1 MLIWELAL
9 VALLILLNG
18 FFAMSELAIVSSRRT
33 RLQHMAQM
41 GSSAAA
47 RALKLVDDP
56 TGFLSTVQVG
66 ITVVG
71 IFAGAYSGAT
81 LAGPLADLLRTIP
94 AVSAAADDLALGL
107 VVVAIAYLSL
117 IAGELVPKRIALS
130 NAETIAAF
138 VASPMTI
145 LAKIGTPIVWFLRA
159 STEAALRLLRIQPKP
174 DSTVSEEE
182 VKSMIAEGTDAG
194 VFLPAEREMIESV
207 LSIADRSVR
216 SIMVPR
222 HDVIWLEVSNSAD
235 AILDEVRDS
244 GHSRFPVSRGDVDEV
259 IGVVHAK
266 ELLEQLR
273 RTGAI
278 DLGGAALKP
287 VYVPETMQIL
297 KLIDRFKAS
306 TVHMAIV
313 LDEHG
318 TFEGIVTPTDVLTA
332 IAGALPERPGE
343 EALEAVQREDG
354 SWLLDGRLPIDKVER
369 TLEVRGMLEHEDFV
383 TLAGF
388 VLHQCGHVPQ
398 VGEHFVW
405 RDWRFEV
412 LDLDGRRIDKV
423 LASRVRPVADVTRR
437 RARL

>member
-9 VALLILLNG
+9 IALLILLNG

-41 GSSAAA
+41 GSSAAG

-66 ITVVG
+66 ITLVG

-81 LAGPLADLLRTIP
+81 LAGPFADLLQTIP
-94 AVSAAADDLALGL
+94 GVGAAADDLALGL

-117 IAGELVPKRIALS
+117 IVGELVPKRIALS
-130 NAETIAAF
+130 NAEAIAAF
-138 VASPMTI
+138 VAGPMAL

-159 STEAALRLLRIQPKP
+159 STEAVLRLLRIQPKP
-174 DSTVSEEE
+174 DSTVTEAE
-182 VKSMIAEGTDAG
+182 VKAMIAEGTDAG

-222 HDVIWLEVSNSAD
+222 PEVVWLDASDSAD
-235 AILDEVRDS
+235 AILDEVRNS
-244 GHSRFPVSRGDVDEV
+244 GRSRFPVCRGDVDEV

-266 ELLEQLR
+266 ELVEQLR
-273 RTGAI
+273 RTSTI
-278 DLGGAALKP
+278 DLAAASREP
-287 VYVPETMQIL
+287 VYVPETMPIL
-297 KLIDRFKAS
+297 KLIERLKAS

-313 LDEHG
+313 VDEHG
-318 TFEGIVTPTDVLTA
+318 TFEGIITPIDVLA
-332 IAGALPERPGE
+332 AVAGALPERPGE
-343 EALEAVQREDG
+343 EAPDAVQREDG

-369 TLEVRGMLEHEDFV
+369 TLEIHGMLEDEDFV

-388 VLHQCGHVPQ
+388 VLHQCAHMPQ
-398 VGEHFVW
+398 VGEHFIW

-423 LASRVRPVADVTRR
+423 LASRTLPMT
-437 RARL
+437 

>member
-9 VALLILLNG
+9 IALLILLNG

-41 GSSAAA
+41 GSSAAG
-47 RALKLVDDP
+47 RALKLADDP

-66 ITVVG
+66 ITLVG

-81 LAGPLADLLRTIP
+81 LAGPLADLLLKIP
-94 AVSAAADDLALGL
+94 GVGAAADDLALGL

-117 IAGELVPKRIALS
+117 IVGELVPKRIALS
-130 NAETIAAF
+130 NAEAIAAF
-138 VASPMTI
+138 VAAPMAL

-159 STEAALRLLRIQPKP
+159 STEAVLRLLRIQPKP
-174 DSTVSEEE
+174 DSTVTEAE
-182 VKSMIAEGTDAG
+182 VKAMIAEGTDAG
-194 VFLPAEREMIESV
+194 VFLPAERDMIESV

-222 HDVIWLEVSNSAD
+222 PEVIWLDVSDSAD

-244 GHSRFPVSRGDVDEV
+244 GRSRFPVSRGVIDEV

-266 ELLEQLR
+266 ELVEQLR
-273 RTGAI
+273 RTGTI
-278 DLGGAALKP
+278 DLGGMVREP
-287 VYVPETMQIL
+287 VYVPETIPIL
-297 KLIDRFKAS
+297 KLIERFKAS

-313 LDEHG
+313 VDEHG
-318 TFEGIVTPTDVLTA
+318 TFEGIITPTDVLAA
-332 IAGALPERPGE
+332 IAGALPERSGE

-369 TLEVRGMLEHEDFV
+369 ILEINGMLEDEDFI

-388 VLHQCGHVPQ
+388 VLHQCAHMPQ
-398 VGEHFVW
+398 VGEHFIW
-405 RDWRFEV
+405 REWRFEV

-423 LASRVRPVADVTRR
+423 LASRTRPVA
-437 RARL
+437 

>member
-1 MLIWELAL
+1 M
-9 VALLILLNG
+9 
-18 FFAMSELAIVSSRRT
+18 
-33 RLQHMAQM
+33 
-41 GSSAAA
+41 
-47 RALKLVDDP
+47 
-56 TGFLSTVQVG
+56 QVG

-159 STEAALRLLRIQPKP
+159 STEAVLRLLRIQPKP

-244 GHSRFPVSRGDVDEV
+244 AIRDFLSAAATSTRLSASSMRRSCWSSCDEP
-259 IGVVHAK
+259 A
-266 ELLEQLR
+266 R
-273 RTGAI
+273 
-278 DLGGAALKP
+278 
-287 VYVPETMQIL
+287 
-297 KLIDRFKAS
+297 S
-306 TVHMAIV
+306 TS
-313 LDEHG
+313 
-318 TFEGIVTPTDVLTA
+318 
-332 IAGALPERPGE
+332 AGRSAGLCSGNDADPQAHRP
-343 EALEAVQREDG
+343 
-354 SWLLDGRLPIDKVER
+354 
-369 TLEVRGMLEHEDFV
+369 F
-383 TLAGF
+383 
-388 VLHQCGHVPQ
+388 
-398 VGEHFVW
+398 
-405 RDWRFEV
+405 
-412 LDLDGRRIDKV
+412 
-423 LASRVRPVADVTRR
+423 
-437 RARL
+437 